1 MAHPGRVDVR
11 NITLP
16 DGLRVLVKEAGTLYP
31 LLSLAPVMDEQDD
44 QLNTEG
50 HRHNTDLL
58 EEAQHLARK
67 LRTPRQAAKLR
78 TDDSAKSPL
87 IVVLRQDTR
96 WPSTFSMLKR
106 YFQMI
111 EFISADD
118 EDLAAFLP
126 SRVSHC
132 KLEALFASL
141 RDVESVTKRIQANDP
156 TLLDALTSAEEAV
169 FVSFLG
175 VRATMPDPASMCAEG
190 FAE

>member
-1 MAHPGRVDVR
+1 MNLTVR
-11 NITLP
+11 
-16 DGLRVLVKEAGTLYP
+16 EY
-31 LLSLAPVMDEQDD
+31 LAQY
-44 QLNTEG
+44 
-50 HRHNTDLL
+50 
-58 EEAQHLARK
+58 
-67 LRTPRQAAKLR
+67 RQAQYRLAGR
-78 TDDSAKSPL
+78 GAAPGAEAENAEASGEVA
-87 IVVLRQDTR
+87 DTR

>member
-1 MAHPGRVDVR
+1 
-11 NITLP
+11 
-16 DGLRVLVKEAGTLYP
+16 
-31 LLSLAPVMDEQDD
+31 
-44 QLNTEG
+44 
-50 HRHNTDLL
+50 
-58 EEAQHLARK
+58 
-67 LRTPRQAAKLR
+67 
-78 TDDSAKSPL
+78 
-87 IVVLRQDTR
+87 
-96 WPSTFSMLKR
+96 
-106 YFQMI
+106 MI

-175 VRATMPDPASMCAEG
+175 VRATMPDPASMLVLSDHRQSPVASAIATQKSVVNQLHANIDTLG
-190 FAE
+190 SA